1 MISTGII
8 LDRSTGR
15 RLVMEVSK
23 LKIELYDLLAILLP
37 GLILMFEL
45 SVSILGWSA
54 TIVALRGASASSFTF
69 LLFSAFAVGQ
79 FVQETGDFVLKRVKG
94 PRFFKR
100 ERDRYWISADAAL
113 VKAKLKQIC
122 GNPIESV
129 DVAFDYCLSCV
140 GSQFAKRDVF
150 IALSD
155 FARSLWV
162 LSILALIPVLSLCLR
177 TPGGWTK
184 VEFLV
189 GSSAVLT
196 VLALL
201 AWRRMLRFRALTETP
216 VFNSFLAFSAPKSES
231 GSCTEES
238 E

>member
-1 MISTGII
+1 
-8 LDRSTGR
+8 
-15 RLVMEVSK
+15 MEVSK

-45 SVSILGWSA
+45 SVSILGWKT
-54 TIVALRGASASSFTF
+54 TILVLRSVSASTFTF

-79 FVQETGDFVLKRVKG
+79 FVQETGDFALKKLNG

-100 ERDRYWISADAAL
+100 ERDRYWISVDAAL
-113 VKAKLKQIC
+113 VKAKLKTIC
-122 GNPIESV
+122 GSPIESV
-129 DVAFDYCLSCV
+129 DVAFDYCLSCI

-162 LSILALIPVLSLCLR
+162 LSILALIPVFSLCRR
-177 TPGGWTK
+177 TPGWWTK
-184 VEFLV
+184 AELL
-189 GSSAVLT
+189 GGASAALT
-196 VLALL
+196 ILALL
-201 AWRRMLRFRALTETP
+201 AWRRMLRFRALSETP
-216 VFNSFLAFSAPKSES
+216 VFNSFLAFSAPKGES
-231 GSCTEES
+231 RSTKEES